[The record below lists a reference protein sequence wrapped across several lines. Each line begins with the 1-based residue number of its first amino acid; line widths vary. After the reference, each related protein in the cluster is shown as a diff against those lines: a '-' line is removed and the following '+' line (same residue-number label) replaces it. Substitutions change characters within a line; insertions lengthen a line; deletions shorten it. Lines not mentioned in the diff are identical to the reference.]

1 MKLQVIDNKIKIK
14 AMGASGMY
22 RYLAEYQELSHGQ
35 VLRCGV
41 SIYDVLMNEDTDVV
55 FKLSPR

>member
-1 MKLQVIDNKIKIK
+1 
-14 AMGASGMY
+14 MGASGMY